1 MWKLKRWKRKLKKIR
16 KKKNLSDKEINK
28 MLKFYT
34 KINLYEIE
42 QMRKMKEVLSDEDI
56 RDKGRKRRS
65 DSKSKCKGK
74 RRPRKDRSLFW
85 KKLIND
91 KL

>member
-28 MLKFYT
+28 MLKLYT

-42 QMRKMKEVLSDEDI
+42 QI
-56 RDKGRKRRS
+56 RIFSNNLEFLKILFHLYQRLVKY
-65 DSKSKCKGK
+65 
-74 RRPRKDRSLFW
+74 SL
-85 KKLIND
+85 L
-91 KL
+91 

>member
-16 KKKNLSDKEINK
+16 KNKNLSDKEINK
-28 MLKFYT
+28 MLKLYT

-42 QMRKMKEVLSDEDI
+42 QMRKIKEVLSDEDI

-65 DSKSKCKGK
+65 NSKSKCKGK
-74 RRPRKDRSLFW
+74 RRLRKDRSVFW

>member
-42 QMRKMKEVLSDEDI
+42 QLRKQK
-56 RDKGRKRRS
+56 
-65 DSKSKCKGK
+65 
-74 RRPRKDRSLFW
+74 
-85 KKLIND
+85 
-91 KL
+91 